1 MRNRIFDCT
10 TFYNANLLFQTRF
23 EILKNFVDYFV
34 VCEASKDHTGNEKPF
49 NFDLDFL
56 KKNNDRIIYIQVND
70 LPNIKLKG
78 KKDYKLLRLQMENL
92 FRGIKD
98 ANDEDVIIF
107 SDEDEIPNPEKIE
120 KFDFNSY
127 KFGIFMQNMYYY
139 KINLLCLDGGNNNW
153 PGSRIC
159 KKKNL
164 KSFFKF
170 RILKVKNLE
179 YPFWRLDKEKSI
191 QLIEGGGW
199 HFSYMMS
206 PEDILKK
213 IESMAHTEFNK
224 EKFKDISTIKKNI
237 ENGIDPFQRN
247 LRFKKVAI
255 DSTYP
260 KYIRS
265 NLNKFNNWILE

>member
-107 SDEDEIPNPEKIE
+107 S
-120 KFDFNSY
+120 F
-127 KFGIFMQNMYYY
+127 
-139 KINLLCLDGGNNNW
+139 IN
-153 PGSRIC
+153 
-159 KKKNL
+159 
-164 KSFFKF
+164 
-170 RILKVKNLE
+170 
-179 YPFWRLDKEKSI
+179 
-191 QLIEGGGW
+191 
-199 HFSYMMS
+199 
-206 PEDILKK
+206 
-213 IESMAHTEFNK
+213 ESNHK
-224 EKFKDISTIKKNI
+224 
-237 ENGIDPFQRN
+237 
-247 LRFKKVAI
+247 
-255 DSTYP
+255 
-260 KYIRS
+260 
-265 NLNKFNNWILE
+265 